1 MAQVNKN
8 LILDKVEE
16 TGYAYYIVYELD
28 GKTRLDQNIE
38 DTEANPTKT
47 RQQLEDFFNSTEG
60 TVIVQLQAFDNMQ
73 GKPANRMLKMQTRLS
88 GTQTMQTGVNGAN
101 GTDIERLMNLQ
112 AENHRQ
118 QLDHLNEQHKRD
130 LEILEIRRELQAQKE
145 SSFLDK
151 HGDKIA
157 GLLPYLINGLNPAA
171 AAPVINGTP
180 TEAAP
185 IAQLLERL
193 AAADPNYIQHLEQL
207 VILAETNPAM
217 YAQGINMINSLNTPQ
232 NDSKE

>member
-16 TGYAYYIVYELD
+16 TGYPYYIVYELD

-47 RQQLEDFFNSTEG
+47 RQQLEDFFNSAEG

-73 GKPANRMLKMQTRLS
+73 GKPANRMLKMQTRLT
-88 GTQTMQTGVNGAN
+88 GMQTMQTGVNGAN

-118 QLDHLNEQHKRD
+118 QLDHINEQHKRD

-171 AAPVINGTP
+171 AAPIINGTP

-185 IAQLLERL
+185 ITELLERL
-193 AAADPNYIQHLEQL
+193 AAADPNYLQHLEQL
-207 VILAETNPAM
+207 VILAETNSTM
-217 YAQGINMINSLNTPQ
+217 YAQGVAMIGNLVQTQTPTA
-232 NDSKE
+232 